1 MTVENYIQKYY
12 NLPKCTC
19 KKNYLT
25 IYVRTSIY
33 NQYYQSFLEKTKN
46 ITRKNNNVAKRLCEF
61 WFLIHFN
68 CSLGNYRLSNDLF
81 RWQVNNP
88 NQVNYYKH
96 LLEEYN
102 AIQYKSTVNISKSK
116 YYVQQTTKYSISEIE
131 HNLDFSS
138 KSYKEIKY
146 WIYDSNLVN
155 YLNRK
160 LINNAK
166 YLLKYSNN
174 NTNNI
179 TIDIGLSYSQLTDC
193 PSNDCS
199 RICNM
204 YRKFDFDKFTKL
216 YQKLSLRDF
225 DGTLDY
231 VDRCRLEKAT
241 LTLQNS
247 VCYLHPTEHRFYHY
261 FHELPKELRPYL
273 CLDNEKLVENF
284 DVHNCHYTML
294 AAILDSS
301 IPEKEY
307 KDYYFKTS
315 TGIFYEDIA
324 RFAGW
329 NSREDAK
336 NACVKYLN
344 LDNKKISRSR
354 KCLDKGGYPTYI
366 YEAYV
371 DKYFETFFPNVRNF
385 IYSNKD
391 TIRQS
396 INEAETKL
404 IVNCVIRDLYE
415 KYGIEALSL
424 HDGIFMK
431 ESDAKWLKDNDISTE
446 KMFFDYLNIY
456 NFI

>member
-1 MTVENYIQKYY
+1 
-12 NLPKCTC
+12 
-19 KKNYLT
+19 
-25 IYVRTSIY
+25 
-33 NQYYQSFLEKTKN
+33 
-46 ITRKNNNVAKRLCEF
+46 
-61 WFLIHFN
+61 
-68 CSLGNYRLSNDLF
+68 
-81 RWQVNNP
+81 
-88 NQVNYYKH
+88 
-96 LLEEYN
+96 
-102 AIQYKSTVNISKSK
+102 
-116 YYVQQTTKYSISEIE
+116 
-131 HNLDFSS
+131 
-138 KSYKEIKY
+138 
-146 WIYDSNLVN
+146 
-155 YLNRK
+155 
-160 LINNAK
+160 
-166 YLLKYSNN
+166 
-174 NTNNI
+174 
-179 TIDIGLSYSQLTDC
+179 
-193 PSNDCS
+193 
-199 RICNM
+199 M

-344 LDNKKISRSR
+344 LENKKISRSR
-354 KCLDKGGYPTYI
+354 KCLDKGGHPTYI

-404 IVNCVIRDLYE
+404 IVNCVIRELYE

-431 ESDAKWLKDNDISTE
+431 ESDAKWLKDNDLSTE